1 MPDGTDSLTVARPR
15 LMREMNTRAVLDL
28 LRKSGPLSRA
38 DLGRLTG
45 LSKPTVQLA
54 LSNAESAGLIEQ
66 SGHRQG
72 LPGPAAMLYKISSQA
87 GHVLALDIGERYL
100 RGAVSDLAG
109 EVLARRTVRTRATDA
124 LGRVGELI
132 QFSRALREDA
142 TLPDGGLLQTVL
154 GSPGIYDPAKES
166 LWLAGSLSG
175 WGSPEVITEL
185 RREFGVGLLIENDV
199 DMAAVAERAT
209 GHARDIDTFAFV
221 SIGTGVGV
229 GLVIGGQLHRGK
241 HGAAGEVAY
250 LPFPAEGD
258 HDTRESSRVGLLE
271 AAASASGIVK
281 RAKRAGLSGHHTAEA
296 IFTSAH
302 EGDPAAAR
310 VVAEEADL
318 VARVLTTLIV
328 VVDPELIVLGGG
340 IGQAPGFVAAV
351 KDRVR
356 AMAPVLPEI
365 TVSALGEDSVVN
377 GALAQGV
384 DEAWRRVTTPEADE
398 QF

>member
-1 MPDGTDSLTVARPR
+1 MPDGTDSLMVARPR

-100 RGAVSDLAG
+100 RGAISDLAG

-132 QFSRALREDA
+132 QFSRAVREDA
-142 TLPDGGLLQTVL
+142 ALPEGGFVQTVL
-154 GSPGIYDPAKES
+154 GSPGIYNADKDS
-166 LWLAGSLSG
+166 LYLAGSLSG
-175 WGSPEVITEL
+175 WGSPEVVSEL
-185 RREFGVGLLIENDV
+185 RREFGADLLIENDV
-199 DMAAVAERAT
+199 DMAALAERAS

-250 LPFPAEGD
+250 LPFPDERENDAPT
-258 HDTRESSRVGLLE
+258 TRSIGVLE

-281 RAKRAGLSGHHTAEA
+281 RAQRAGLTGQHTAEA
-296 IFTSAH
+296 IFASAH
-302 EGDPAAAR
+302 EGNAVAER

-328 VVDPELIVLGGG
+328 VVDPELIVIGGG
-340 IGQAPGFVAAV
+340 IGQAPGFVGAV
-351 KDRVR
+351 KQRVTT
-356 AMAPVLPEI
+356 MAPVMPQI

-377 GALAQGV
+377 GGLAQGL
-384 DEAWRRVTTPEADE
+384 DQAWRRVTSPDSDE
-398 QF
+398 QV